1 MDAAPAAASAE
12 GSVKLREQPKP
23 VSAPAPITV
32 NAMRA
37 KAAVAADTENGY
49 DARPPATVQDTSV
62 RNDWL
67 KRIRELMAQGDR
79 DAARRS
85 LLEYRARYP
94 DATIPADLQPLLATP
109 PAKTP

>member
-1 MDAAPAAASAE
+1 M
-12 GSVKLREQPKP
+12 
-23 VSAPAPITV
+23 

-37 KAAVAADTENGY
+37 KTADDTENGY

-67 KRIRELMAQGDR
+67 KRIRELMAQGDH
-79 DAARRS
+79 DGARSS
-85 LLEYRARYP
+85 LQEYRARYP
-94 DATIPADLQPLLATP
+94 DVAIPADLQPLLATP